1 MGIMRQID
9 VLYQFVCKKV
19 AVYANNTQIAAK
31 PCMGVNSNAR
41 LKKLNY
47 NKNIACFS
55 KMRYHKRERIVYVGE
70 KGIPCSIGN
79 GKYGG

>member
-1 MGIMRQID
+1 MTTIL
-9 VLYQFVCKKV
+9 VKLFTK
-19 AVYANNTQIAAK
+19 T
-31 PCMGVNSNAR
+31 AR

-70 KGIPCSIGN
+70 KGIPYLIGN